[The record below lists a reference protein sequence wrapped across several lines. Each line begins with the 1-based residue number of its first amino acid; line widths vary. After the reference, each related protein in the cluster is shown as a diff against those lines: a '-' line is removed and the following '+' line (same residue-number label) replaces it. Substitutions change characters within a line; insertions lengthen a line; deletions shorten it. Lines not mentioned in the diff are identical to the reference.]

1 MLKAPETIHSL
12 QTAFVMINC
21 ENGHETDV
29 IDQVRSIKGIKEA
42 TRISGPHDIL
52 CSIEAPT
59 IESLR
64 EIIEHK
70 IRKTYHVKATT
81 TLIRSY

>member
-1 MLKAPETIHSL
+1 MLKAPETIQSL

-21 ENGHETDV
+21 ESDHEADV

-42 TRISGPHDIL
+42 VRINGPHDIL

-59 IESLR
+59 VESLR
-64 EIIEHK
+64 EIIEYK
-70 IRKTYHVKATT
+70 IRKTCHVKTTT